1 MKVGRQ
7 HHNNLIASMVTDR
20 VAGATHPGINVCS
33 MATPLLSIG
42 VLICA
47 FSAPAS
53 AQSLTEDIASMVSG
67 GTTRIAMRYRF
78 EDVEQDNAL
87 DNATASTLRTRLTF
101 QSAVVNKFSVAIE
114 VDNILTIG
122 PDDYDS
128 FALDKYRGNHS
139 VIADPVGTE
148 INVATVKYALSDT
161 SSASIGRQRY
171 NHLTQRFLG
180 SVGFRQNEQTM
191 DSFSYNRV
199 SGNVTVDY
207 SYLWNV
213 NRVFKGSKKSAQI
226 TDYDSNSHALLI
238 SGRESWGTL
247 SGFIYALDFDNALTA
262 SSISYGLYYTGVF
275 GAFTL
280 NASYAAQSD
289 YGDNPISYDTDYL
302 LLEGSTK
309 VGAVTLLAGYEVLG
323 SDSGRIGFATPLATL
338 HRYQGF
344 ADMFLATPANG
355 IEDFY
360 LTASAPVGKAN
371 LSVTYHDYGAEETSA
386 DYGSEINVVAGYIV
400 NPRLNFEAKF
410 ATYDS
415 DGFAVDTDKLWLTV
429 NLAF

>member
-1 MKVGRQ
+1 MKGTQQDGR
-7 HHNNLIASMVTDR
+7 NILLCMGKAIASTAR
-20 VAGATHPGINVCS
+20 SHTVALGALT
-33 MATPLLSIG
+33 
-42 VLICA
+42 CA
-47 FSAPAS
+47 FSAPVS

-67 GTTRIAMRYRF
+67 GTTRVAMRYRF

-114 VDNILTIG
+114 ADNILTLG

-148 INVATVKYALSDT
+148 INIAAVKYALSET
-161 SSASIGRQRY
+161 SSMSLGRQRY

-180 SVGFRQNEQTM
+180 SVAFRQNEQTM

-213 NRVFKGSKKSAQI
+213 NRVFKGSKTSAQI
-226 TDYDSNSHALLI
+226 TDYDSNSHALLV
-238 SGRESWGTL
+238 SGKESWGTL
-247 SGFIYALDFDNALTA
+247 SGFIYALDFDNALAA
-262 SSISYGLYYTGVF
+262 SSISYGLYYTGTF

-289 YGDNPISYDTDYL
+289 YGDNPISYDTDYA

-309 VGAVTLLAGYEVLG
+309 VGTVTLLAGYEVLG

-344 ADMFLATPANG
+344 ADLFLATPANG
-355 IEDFY
+355 IEDAY
-360 LTASAPVGKAN
+360 LTVSAPVGKVN
-371 LSVTYHDYGAEETSA
+371 LSATWHDYGAEETSA
-386 DYGSEINVVAGYIV
+386 NYGSELNIVAGYV
-400 NPRLNFEAKF
+400 LNPRVNFEAKF
-410 ATYDS
+410 AAYES
-415 DGFAVDTDKLWLTV
+415 DGFAVDTDKLWLTM